1 MIEMALHYLLT
12 LGSVL
17 LAYCS
22 GECYYEHVLGAH
34 LRPKNQ
40 IFDKLDVQSRMLDV
54 LDQWCDVRE
63 EDLRCSIVHSV
74 DICQYHSIEQALL
87 LDAPVRLEDL
97 SIIKHLPSALY
108 DSALVVTSSLLFPGG
123 THCYIDS
130 KTGAKVLA
138 KQSCDEFIT
147 AVANDLGFG
156 VNITV
161 DLKMY
166 QYIIA
171 SGTSI
176 TASVRSHDQA
186 KVLGLTSIYTKTIH
200 LRTEQLMKEMQQIMS
215 LIMTIETTAGMDVF
229 TTSLLLSLASCLH
242 TDESALLG
250 SSCCLPVPRQPHM
263 SCGSSVSHTGS
274 WNNL

>member
-1 MIEMALHYLLT
+1 MH
-12 LGSVL
+12 
-17 LAYCS
+17 
-22 GECYYEHVLGAH
+22 
-34 LRPKNQ
+34 
-40 IFDKLDVQSRMLDV
+40 
-54 LDQWCDVRE
+54 
-63 EDLRCSIVHSV
+63 SI

-108 DSALVVTSSLLFPGG
+108 DSASVVTSSLLFPGG

-138 KQSCDEFIT
+138 KQSCDEFFQ
-147 AVANDLGFG
+147 AVATDLGFG
-156 VNITV
+156 VNIPV

-176 TASVRSHDQA
+176 TAFVRSHDQA

-200 LRTEQLMKEMQQIMS
+200 LRTEQLMKEMHQI
-215 LIMTIETTAGMDVF
+215 IETIETIATTAGMDVF
-229 TTSLLLSLASCLH
+229 KTSILHCLH
-242 TDESALLG
+242 TNESALLG
-250 SSCCLPVPRQPHM
+250 VLETAAVSSIRQCLVALSGRPKK
-263 SCGSSVSHTGS
+263 SSLFQYLFSNGAEVDSLTNTLSEDISLIVQTH
-274 WNNL
+274 